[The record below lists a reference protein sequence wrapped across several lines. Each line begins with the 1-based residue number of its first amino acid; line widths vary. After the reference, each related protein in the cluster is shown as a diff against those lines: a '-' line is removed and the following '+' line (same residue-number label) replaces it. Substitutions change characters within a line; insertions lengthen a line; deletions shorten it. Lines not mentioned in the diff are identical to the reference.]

1 MARNVP
7 AEFGAARAR
16 QGLTCTLVLPRSEK
30 KKTKEKKGKKKSTW
44 NNIALNAAT
53 SFDPVRVAYL
63 CNVSHLSPKTPLAVA
78 AAP

>member
-1 MARNVP
+1 MHARP
-7 AEFGAARAR
+7 SSQR
-16 QGLTCTLVLPRSEK
+16 K
-30 KKTKEKKGKKKSTW
+30 KKTKEKEGEKKKSLW
-44 NNIALNAAT
+44 NNITLNAAR

>member
-1 MARNVP
+1 MYRHNSEQYAR
-7 AEFGAARAR
+7 GRGSHARSSF
-16 QGLTCTLVLPRSEK
+16 LTAK
-30 KKTKEKKGKKKSTW
+30 KENKRKGGRKKKSAW
-44 NNIALNAAT
+44 NNITLNAAR